1 MRPFKTLSLF
11 GIFLTLISITYSCD
25 ALRVFEENK
34 AIENGVWNASS
45 PVVFNVDVDDTLSAN
60 TFYLNLRHEEAYPY
74 SNIFL
79 FLHTKFPNGKEAQD
93 TLELMLQRPDGKWN
107 GSGAGGLRDHQIA
120 FKKGL
125 RFPLK
130 GKYVF
135 SITQAMRGKELGNVR
150 EVGLRIEKSKE

>member
-1 MRPFKTLSLF
+1 MRPYCSRSLF
-11 GIFLTLISITYSCD
+11 GLLLAILSVMYSCD

-34 AIENGVWNASS
+34 AIENGIWASGA
-45 PVVFNVDVDDTLSAN
+45 PVIFNVAVDDTLSPN
-60 TFYLNLRHEEAYPY
+60 TFYINLRHEEAYPY

-79 FLHTKFPNGKEAQD
+79 YLHTRFPNGKEAQD
-93 TLELMLQRPDGKWN
+93 TLEIMLQRPDGKWN

-135 SITQAMRGKELGNVR
+135 SIAQAMRVKELGNVR